1 MRTAPPLS
9 GMIMASGSLSTY
21 TFRGRHAQAI
31 RGIKYTRGAG
41 IHFLYESYAA
51 QKLSGAQTKQVG
63 ASTPPMLL
71 HPNSAPHQCPP
82 ALRCTLNTNARPRP
96 HAAQMMYELQW
107 VAGKKASRRAI
118 RALQPQLRRLCLQ
131 LCLVTEPGA
140 RIRLRSRSTIR
151 VTTSPD
157 HVTKS
162 APSYV

>member
-1 MRTAPPLS
+1 MRTAPPLP

-41 IHFLYESYAA
+41 IHFLCESYAA

-71 HPNSAPHQCPP
+71 HPNSAPHQRPP
-82 ALRCTLNTNARPRP
+82 ALRCTLFLNTNARPRP

-118 RALQPQLRRLCLQ
+118 RALH
-131 LCLVTEPGA
+131 
-140 RIRLRSRSTIR
+140 SRSS
-151 VTTSPD
+151 VG
-157 HVTKS
+157 
-162 APSYV
+162 YVSSQGLAR